1 MATHSVFDLGYIGH
15 KALEL
20 QKLFKEYS
28 VQPNKDGFFL
38 FFTDYTELEINI
50 GKIYLLY
57 EGVTVTTNCFD
68 AEGHFNQVLL
78 NKLLMSLSG
87 ERYDL

>member
-38 FFTDYTELEINI
+38 FFTDYTELKIN
-50 GKIYLLY
+50 K
-57 EGVTVTTNCFD
+57 GVTVMTNCFD
-68 AEGHFNQVLL
+68 AEGHFNQVLM
-78 NKLLMSLSG
+78 NKLLMSLSS